1 MALSR
6 YGPGMCAQ
14 CAAGAG
20 AAIASVGGIAGLRA
34 WLATRGLAPAVLRA
48 ATALL
53 LVAAVLAAGLLA

>member
-1 MALSR
+1 
-6 YGPGMCAQ
+6 MCAQ